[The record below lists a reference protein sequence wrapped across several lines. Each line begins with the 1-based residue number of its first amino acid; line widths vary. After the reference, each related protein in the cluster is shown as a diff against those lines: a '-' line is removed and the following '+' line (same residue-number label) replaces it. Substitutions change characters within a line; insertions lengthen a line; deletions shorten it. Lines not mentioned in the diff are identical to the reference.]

1 MIIVQP
7 YNVIK
12 LTERA
17 RQTDRETKRERDRDR
32 ETKREGVSVA
42 DSDDFSVWHA
52 QSTID
57 F

>member
-1 MIIVQP
+1 MIIVQA

-12 LTERA
+12 LTESATSRES
-17 RQTDRETKRERDRDR
+17 DRE
-32 ETKREGVSVA
+32 REGERECVA
-42 DSDDFSVWHA
+42 DNDDFSVWHA

>member
-12 LTERA
+12 LTERDKERA
-17 RQTDRETKRERDRDR
+17 RQRQNEIQTEKE
-32 ETKREGVSVA
+32 KEGVCVA

>member
-1 MIIVQP
+1 MIIVQA

-12 LTERA
+12 LTES
-17 RQTDRETKRERDRDR
+17 ETRTERERER
-32 ETKREGVSVA
+32 ERGRECVA

>member
-7 YNVIK
+7 YNVINH
-12 LTERA
+12 TERDKERE
-17 RQTDRETKRERDRDR
+17 RQTQNETQTEK
-32 ETKREGVSVA
+32 EGEVVCVA

>member
-12 LTERA
+12 LTEGA
-17 RQTDRETKRERDRDR
+17 RQRDR
-32 ETKREGVSVA
+32 ETKRDRARECVA